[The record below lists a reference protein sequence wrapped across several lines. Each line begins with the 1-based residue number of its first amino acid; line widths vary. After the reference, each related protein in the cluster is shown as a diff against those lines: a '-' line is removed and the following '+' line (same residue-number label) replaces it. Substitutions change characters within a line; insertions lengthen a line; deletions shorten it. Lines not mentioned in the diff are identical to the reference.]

1 MNAAIHSGLSRNN
14 HPASVKAPRL
24 SPTFVLRVAR
34 ISPAHDLYS
43 LSSFDDLGLC
53 EQVLQATQALG
64 YETPTPIQ
72 SQAIPKV
79 LAGHDVLGVAQTGT
93 GKTAAFSLPMI
104 HRLHLERYS
113 GQHRPI
119 RGLILT
125 PTRELASQIEDN
137 ILGYTKHVKLF
148 TATIFG
154 GVSQHRQVQQL
165 RRGVDIVVA
174 TPGRLLDLQDQGFVN
189 LKHLQYFVLDEADT
203 MMDMGFIHDLRKIIK
218 HLPQNRQSLFF
229 SATMP
234 PNILQFASTML
245 RDPERVEVAPESTAA
260 DTVDQHMLFVNQ
272 SDKRDLLVHLLKQ
285 DDVETALVF
294 TRTKYGADKVVR
306 YLKRHKIRSEAI
318 HGNKTQP
325 QRDRAMKAFRSGD
338 LNVLIATDIAARGI
352 DVSGVSHVINFE
364 IPNISETYVHRI
376 GRTGRAGASG
386 VAWSLVNEE
395 DERKHMFEIQKL
407 MDREVP
413 VLEDHPWHN
422 GMEDIPLQRGQGTR
436 SNPGKDSGG
445 QRRNNDG
452 KRSFKKKPRNKGG
465 FKQRDGQGGQSPRG
479 ASNGGNRNRPA
490 RKKKGGGFG
499 KRKFSPGG
507 Q

>member
-1 MNAAIHSGLSRNN
+1 M
-14 HPASVKAPRL
+14 
-24 SPTFVLRVAR
+24 
-34 ISPAHDLYS
+34 
-43 LSSFDDLGLC
+43 
-53 EQVLQATQALG
+53 LQATQALG

-113 GQHRPI
+113 GQFRPI

-125 PTRELASQIEDN
+125 PTRELAMQIEDN

-148 TATIFG
+148 SATLYG

-174 TPGRLLDLQDQGFVN
+174 TPGRLLDLMEQGFVN
-189 LKHLQYFVLDEADT
+189 LKHLEYFVLDEADT
-203 MMDMGFIHDLRKIIK
+203 MMDMGFIHDLRRVVK

-245 RDPERVEVAPESTAA
+245 RDPERVEVAPESSAA
-260 DTVDQHMLFVNQ
+260 ETVDQQMMFVNQ
-272 SDKRDLLVHLLKQ
+272 TDKRDLLVHLLKQ
-285 DDVETALVF
+285 KEVETALVF

-306 YLKRHKIRSEAI
+306 YLKRHQIKSEAI

-325 QRDRAMKAFRSGD
+325 QRDRAMKAFRAGE
-338 LNVLIATDIAARGI
+338 LNILIATDIASRGI
-352 DVSGVSHVINFE
+352 DVTGVSHVINFE

-376 GRTGRAGASG
+376 GRTGRAGATG
-386 VAWSLVNEE
+386 VAWSFVNED
-395 DERKHMFEIQKL
+395 DERKHMMEIQRL
-407 MDREVP
+407 MNREVP
-413 VLEDHPWHN
+413 VMEDHPWHN
-422 GMEDIPLQRGQGTR
+422 GLEDIPLQPSRGNSNSDNGNQGR
-436 SNPGKDSGG
+436 GDNRG
-445 QRRNNDG
+445 NDE
-452 KRSFKKKPRNKGG
+452 KRSFKKNPRNKRPSSKGG
-465 FKQRDGQGGQSPRG
+465 RPGES
-479 ASNGGNRNRPA
+479 SGNSRPA
-490 RKKKGGGFG
+490 RKKRFN
-499 KRKFSPGG
+499 PGG
-507 Q
+507 R